1 MFSTQL
7 WRHGPFVRFFIGAT
21 LSDIGAWFNTVAVS
35 VLIYRLTGQ
44 VALVATGVAFQVA
57 PRLVLNPLAGVLA
70 DRFDRRG
77 LLIALDLFSALAA
90 LIPLVGLVWPAHSAL
105 PLIYLSI
112 LLLQTA
118 STLYWPTQ
126 DAYVTGI
133 VPHELLEGANAASS
147 VSIDTAIFSGPALGA
162 LVVGA
167 WGSGPSF
174 VINAVSFLV
183 SALLL
188 SRMPRAVRR
197 DDEPLPTPGALV
209 RGYVTIVQEHHRLI
223 ALYLVPLASVVPVFY
238 FQAVA
243 VAYARSVGQASTFIG
258 WLYAAVGVGGILGAA
273 VLKRIQTHL
282 PPVGILGLFLVSAPL
297 LGVLALTHQ
306 WWVALVLLAASGFTN
321 TTAELII
328 RVRIQRSVAPD
339 ELGRAFGMLRFCMA
353 IGQALGAILGIAIAD
368 VAALT
373 GLLWIGFGVV
383 PIMAVGLALSR
394 ERGRAPS
401 DGLSEAVV

>member
-7 WRHGPFVRFFIGAT
+7 WRHGPFIRFFVGAT
-21 LSDIGAWFNTVAVS
+21 LSDIGSWFNTVAVA

-44 VALVATGVAFQVA
+44 VALVATGVAVQVA
-57 PRLVLNPLAGVLA
+57 PRVVLNPIAGVLA
-70 DRFDRRG
+70 DRFDRRD
-77 LLIALDLFSALAA
+77 LLIALDLLSALAA
-90 LIPLVGLVWPAHSAL
+90 LIPLVGLMWPPHIAI

-167 WGSGPSF
+167 WGAGPSF
-174 VINAVSFLV
+174 AINAASFLV

-188 SRMPRAVRR
+188 SRMPRTVRH
-197 DDEPLPTPGALV
+197 DEQLPTPGALI
-209 RGYVTIVQEHHRLI
+209 RGYVTIVHEHHRLI

-273 VLKRIQTHL
+273 VLTRIQAHL
-282 PPVGILGLFLVSAPL
+282 PPVGVLGLFLVSAPL
-297 LGVLALTHQ
+297 LGALALTHR
-306 WWVALVLLAASGFTN
+306 WGVALVLLAASGFAN

-353 IGQALGAILGIAIAD
+353 IGQALGAVLGIAIAD

-373 GLLWIGFGVV
+373 GLLWIGCGVV

-394 ERGRAPS
+394 ERGRVPS
-401 DGLSEAVV
+401 DGLSETVV